1 MDTFWLYA
9 SAPFAAFRW
18 MQAGKW
24 RATSPV
30 IPPSAAWGLLLNL
43 AHIDTRDPA
52 SWREGLTTLI
62 DPGAPSM
69 QLAVGTLR
77 YAQPPRDPEPIVER
91 SALYQQLHSYPV
103 GASSKELAA
112 RTHGAKYHIAPIHRE
127 LLCGVELQI
136 GVRTEDDGLRDRVE
150 RGLRGE
156 LGAPRYGLPFA
167 GDNNLLF
174 DEIRLES
181 SPRECLW
188 YALMQP
194 GARAQ
199 RGSCR
204 LTTRIDRADASRTE
218 APLFAPHLAVS
229 AHPPDTAWVHVGPLG

>member
-9 SAPFAAFRW
+9 RAPFAAFRW

-43 AHIDTRDPA
+43 AHIDTRELE

-62 DPGAPSM
+62 RPDAPSM

-77 YAQPPRDPEPIVER
+77 YAQPPCAPEPIVER

-103 GASSKELAA
+103 GASSRTLAE

-127 LLCGVELQI
+127 LLCDVELQI
-136 GVRTEDDGLRDRVE
+136 GVRTEDDTLRERVA

-156 LGAPRYGLPFA
+156 LDAPRYGLPFA
-167 GDNNLLF
+167 GDNNMLF
-174 DEIRLES
+174 DELS
-181 SPRECLW
+181 LLDTPRPCLW

-194 GARAQ
+194 GARAR

-218 APLFAPHLAVS
+218 APLFAPHEEVHT
-229 AHPPDTAWVHVGPLG
+229 HPPDAAWVHVGPLA